1 MAWSLKHQ
9 TTKGTTMTRKIK
21 FHSLRPELDIIKP
34 FPASRIVPEWFR
46 KMKPVSDDRVSSVKR
61 CVPFL
66 DSLTSGYIISL
77 PVDVHYSK
85 TRGFWTN
92 AVFEVVSHHAASQT
106 ADVVLPEEYNTT
118 PFKWLNNF
126 HIKTPR
132 GYSCLF
138 VHPMNREDLPFH
150 SFSGIV
156 DTDKHPVIVNFP
168 FVIRDDF
175 EGVIPAGTP
184 LIQIIPF
191 KRDSWEMSVKDSG
204 KPHEYVMQHE
214 VFTHPLGWY
223 RQKFWSKKKFK

>member
-1 MAWSLKHQ
+1 M
-9 TTKGTTMTRKIK
+9 RKIK
-21 FHSLRPELDIIKP
+21 FHSTKPHIDILKP

-46 KMKPVSDDRVSSVKR
+46 KMKPVSDTLIVSVKR

-66 DSLTSGYIISL
+66 DSLTAGYVVAL
-77 PVDVHYSK
+77 PVDVTYSK
-85 TRGFWTN
+85 EQGFWTN
-92 AVFEVVSHHAASQT
+92 AAFEVVSSHDSSQT
-106 ADVVLPEEYNTT
+106 KDVVLPDEFKSQ
-118 PFKWLNNF
+118 PFKWINNF

-156 DTDKHPVIVNFP
+156 DTDRHPVVVNFP
-168 FVIRDDF
+168 FVIREDF

-191 KRDSWEMSVKDSG
+191 KRDDWELEVDDNG
-204 KPHEYVMQHE
+204 KPHHYPMQHE
-214 VFTHPLGWY
+214 AFNSPLGWY
-223 RQKFWSKKKFK
+223 RQKFWKKKKYQ